1 MKRTISFVF
10 GLLCGMTNLFAGA
23 VIEDL
28 TDQVVQ
34 MRDGDILKMEYNFAG
49 CFGPYHHGSIEME
62 LRADTVYYLS
72 SSFDEKGKQPFNQAG
87 KYHHEYLIKL
97 LKKAQKKKSSEVL
110 GNTISYRLISNGDVT
125 VEGADK
131 IEQRHFI
138 ELYHPFSSIFKPK
151 SADIVPKVSSGGFV
165 H

>member
-1 MKRTISFVF
+1 MYKAATM
-10 GLLCGMTNLFAGA
+10 LLALTFSAPCLFAGA

-34 MRDGDILKMEYNFAG
+34 MQEGDVLKMEYNFEG

-62 LRADTVYYLS
+62 LSADTVYYLS
-72 SSFDEKGKQPFNQAG
+72 SSFDDKGEQPLNQAG
-87 KYHHEYLIKL
+87 KYHRDQLIKM

-110 GNTISYRLISNGDVT
+110 GNTISYRLISNGDTT

-138 ELYHPFSSIFKPK
+138 ELYHPFSSIFIPK
-151 SADIVPKVSSGGFV
+151 SADIIPKVSSGGFV